1 MMQVNI
7 KGRYTDQ
14 YGEFNLPSLCNFVQT
29 DKEAVIWAAEQPNYF
44 EKKHKFI
51 VTELSVVEYNPYDG
65 SERTICKLF

>member
-29 DKEAVIWAAEQPNYF
+29 DKEAVIWAVEQMNYLKTRCNF
-44 EKKHKFI
+44 C
-51 VTELSVVEYNPYDG
+51 VTELEVVEYNPYDG
-65 SERTICKLF
+65 SERIVCKLF